1 MLRGMGVV
9 ALLCPALAVAQAA
22 RFEVTPAVGYRFG
35 GEMFLQ
41 ERAFKH
47 KDFDVGISSSGA
59 WGLRAGMVAGRA
71 AQVELLVSH
80 QPTTF
85 KDNQGL
91 FGETP
96 GGFIVPGDTH
106 ALDMDVTYYHV
117 GLSWH
122 TNPGPNRGFLAASAG
137 ATRLVPRL
145 PLPNDTR
152 PSLSV
157 GGGLKLDFNE
167 ALTARFEGRYYYTDT
182 DAKTTATYRFANL
195 DCRAPCSYTYAYP
208 NSMSQFEITFGL
220 GFRF

>member
-1 MLRGMGVV
+1 MPR
-9 ALLCPALAVAQAA
+9 LLWVIVLLPALATAQNP
-22 RFEVTPAVGYRFG
+22 RFEIAPMVGYRFG

-41 ERAFKH
+41 ERAIRH

-59 WGLRAGMVAGRA
+59 WGLRFGVAATAA
-71 AQVELLVSH
+71 AQVEVLVSH

-85 KDNQGL
+85 KDTQGL

-117 GLSWH
+117 GLVWH
-122 TNPGPNRGFLAASAG
+122 TNTGPTRGFFSASAG

-152 PSLSV
+152 ISGSL
-157 GGGLKLDFNE
+157 GGGVKMDFNH
-167 ALTARFEGRYYYTDT
+167 ALTARFEGRYYWTDT
-182 DAKTTATYRFANL
+182 DPAARATYRFANI
-195 DCRAPCSYTYAYP
+195 DCRAPCTYTYAYP
-208 NSMSQFEITFGL
+208 NSMSQYELSFGL
-220 GFRF
+220 AFRF